1 MSTPG
6 YEPMALSVVE
16 EYDVIVAGG
25 GPAGI
30 GAGIAAARHGAK
42 TLIVEQFGCLGG
54 MMTSGLH
61 THLCIL
67 KTAQGGEDFVVGGVP
82 MELCRRG
89 EQRQYGEIA
98 GSNYDYEVEAMKR
111 DLDDWALEAGCD
123 LLYHSFASEAA
134 VEDGRI
140 VGLVVQNKSGRSLIG
155 AGRVVD
161 CTGDADVAA
170 SAGVPFEQGRE
181 ADGLCQPVTLMFR
194 VENVGWEALREYL
207 RDDPG
212 CRDMCRK
219 AIEAGD
225 MPPFQTQ
232 LMGFWYTRFR
242 PSQMGVNFTN
252 LTRVDATSA
261 GDLTRAEIEC
271 RRQVAILLEVFRRYL
286 PGCENIYLLD
296 TAQVIGIRESRRIV
310 GEYVLTMDDVLALRK
325 FEDGIA
331 RGSFFVDIHSPDD
344 TGLFEPRHLPKG
356 GYYDIPYR
364 CLVPLEIDNLL
375 VAGRC
380 ISVTHEALG
389 STRVMFQC
397 MALGEA
403 AGMAAAM
410 SLQQQVTPR
419 ELDARVLRRELSE
432 AGALV

>member
-1 MSTPG
+1 
-6 YEPMALSVVE
+6 
-16 EYDVIVAGG
+16 
-25 GPAGI
+25 
-30 GAGIAAARHGAK
+30 
-42 TLIVEQFGCLGG
+42 
-54 MMTSGLH
+54 
-61 THLCIL
+61 
-67 KTAQGGEDFVVGGVP
+67 
-82 MELCRRG
+82 
-89 EQRQYGEIA
+89 
-98 GSNYDYEVEAMKR
+98 
-111 DLDDWALEAGCD
+111 
-123 LLYHSFASEAA
+123 
-134 VEDGRI
+134 
-140 VGLVVQNKSGRSLIG
+140 
-155 AGRVVD
+155 
-161 CTGDADVAA
+161 
-170 SAGVPFEQGRE
+170 
-181 ADGLCQPVTLMFR
+181 
-194 VENVGWEALREYL
+194 
-207 RDDPG
+207 
-212 CRDMCRK
+212 
-219 AIEAGD
+219 

-261 GDLTRAEIEC
+261 ADLTRAEIEC
-271 RRQVAILLEVFRRYL
+271 RRQVAILVEVFRRYL
-286 PGCENIYLLD
+286 PGCETIYLLD

-310 GEYVLTMDDVLALRK
+310 GEYVLTMDDVLSLRK

-331 RGSFFVDIHSPDD
+331 RGSFFVDIHSPDK

-364 CLVPLEIDNLL
+364 CLVPLAIDNLL

-419 ELDARVLRRELSE
+419 ELDARALRRELSD